1 MNVLQ
6 TLSGAEWL
14 PFLAVLAAKATLVLL
29 LTAAAAALLGRASA
43 AARHMVWCVGV
54 AGVLALP
61 LLAVLLPAWE
71 VPLLRPAQSGDAAA
85 PLAAPLPGE
94 VLVSPPPVSDPVHT
108 ETAGAPARPWMPSLS
123 ALVAGVI
130 VGGSAVGLL
139 WLAIGFWGVT
149 RLGRSAEVVNDPHW
163 LSAAQDAARRL
174 GLRRPVL
181 LLRSRGAV
189 MPACW
194 GLLWPSVI
202 VPATA
207 DAWPEGRKRAVLA
220 HELAHVKRFDCLT
233 QALAQL
239 ACVLLWWHPAVWYAA
254 RRLRIERE
262 RACDDLVLGA
272 GARASEYAAH
282 LLEIARDHRGMGMAA
297 PALVS
302 MARPSHLESRLL
314 WVLDGAR
321 ARAVPSTRALLLA
334 VLVGTFVVGPLAALR
349 PAAAADGPEA
359 QQASAAPLE
368 PDAYAASPG
377 PDAHAAP
384 VPPDDEA
391 AGGPLP
397 TLVAVSPARGE
408 EAGSVAWIGVG
419 SDPPAGGGLDVGGI
433 VGTALGTLPPV
444 GDAMRS
450 TLAADTPNVTIDAL
464 IAMRALGVD
473 ARYIQEMRAAGY
485 PDLSNEQLLG
495 MRATGVT
502 SRFVSEMNAAGMGR
516 LTPDELIGLR
526 TMGVTPA
533 FLDALRRRGYTD
545 LRADALTGLRA
556 MGVTPEYID
565 EMNALGHGR
574 LSADMLIGLKAVG
587 VTAAY
592 VRELERMGL
601 GRPPLG
607 EVKGLR
613 TLGVTGAYVAELRD
627 AGVRPLTAESL
638 AGLRAMGVTG
648 AYVREMAAAGLTD
661 LSADDLTA
669 LRAMGVTG
677 AYVREMAAAGY
688 RNLTADRLLD
698 LRAGGDASRHRDRT
712 RRP

>member
-29 LTAAAAALLGRASA
+29 VTAAAAALLGRASA

-61 LLAVLLPAWE
+61 VLAVLLPAWE
-71 VPLLRPAQSGDAAA
+71 VPLLPPVHSASAAA
-85 PLAAPLPGE
+85 PLALPPPGE
-94 VLVSPPPVSDPVHT
+94 VLVSHTPVYDPAHG
-108 ETAGAPARPWMPSLS
+108 ETVGAPARPLVPSLP
-123 ALVAGVI
+123 ALVAAVVVAGM
-130 VGGSAVGLL
+130 AVGLL
-139 WLAIGFWGVT
+139 WLAVGFWGVG

-163 LSAAQDAARRL
+163 LAAAQDAANRL

-181 LLRSRGAV
+181 LLRSGGAV

-207 DAWPEGRKRAVLA
+207 DAWPEDRRRAVLA

-239 ACVLLWWHPAVWYAA
+239 ACILLWWHPAVWYAA

-272 GARASEYAAH
+272 GARPSEYAAH

-321 ARAVPSTRALLLA
+321 ERAVPSARALLLT
-334 VLVGTFVVGPLAALR
+334 VLAGAFVVGPLAALR
-349 PAAAADGPEA
+349 PAVAAARPDAPPTVA
-359 QQASAAPLE
+359 SSAAWDLQDVSARAAEPGMPEPLPGLPSMPPTAE
-368 PDAYAASPG
+368 PDAPG
-377 PDAHAAP
+377 HEIDVRIDQP
-384 VPPDDEA
+384 
-391 AGGPLP
+391 GG
-397 TLVAVSPARGE
+397 A
-408 EAGSVAWIGVG
+408 
-419 SDPPAGGGLDVGGI
+419 GLDLGGI
-433 VGTALGTLPPV
+433 VGTVVGSLPAV
-444 GDAMRS
+444 GDAVRS
-450 TLAADTPNVTIDAL
+450 ALAADTPNITIDEL

-473 ARYIQEMRAAGY
+473 ARYIEEMRAAGY

-495 MRATGVT
+495 LRAIGVT
-502 SRFVSEMNAAGMGR
+502 GRFVAEMNAAGLVR
-516 LTPDELIGLR
+516 LTPDELMGLR

-556 MGVTPEYID
+556 MGVTPEYMD
-565 EMNALGHGR
+565 EMNSLGHGR
-574 LSADMLIGLKAVG
+574 LSADLLIGLKAVG
-587 VTAAY
+587 VSAAY
-592 VRELERMGL
+592 VRELEQMGL

-613 TLGVTGAYVAELRD
+613 ALGVTGAYVAELRD
-627 AGVRPLTAESL
+627 AGVRPLNAETL
-638 AGLRAMGVTG
+638 AGMRALGVTG
-648 AYVREMAAAGLTD
+648 AYVRELAAAGLTG
-661 LSADDLTA
+661 LSADDLMG
-669 LRAMGVTG
+669 LRAMDVTA
-677 AYVREMAAAGY
+677 AYVREMTAAGY

-698 LRAGGDASRHRDRT
+698 MRAGGDATRDRQRVRDRDRDRT

>member
-1 MNVLQ
+1 MNLLQ

-14 PFLAVLAAKATLVLL
+14 PFLAVLAAKATLVML

-54 AGVLALP
+54 VGVLALP
-61 LLAVLLPAWE
+61 MLAVLLPAWD
-71 VPLLRPAQSGDAAA
+71 VPVLPPAQSAAA
-85 PLAAPLPGE
+85 PLAAPPPGE
-94 VLVSPPPVSDPVHT
+94 GLVANPPVFDRAHT
-108 ETAGAPARPWMPSLS
+108 ELAGAPARPWMPSLS
-123 ALVAGVI
+123 AVVAGVI

-163 LSAAQDAARRL
+163 LSAAQDAASRL

-207 DAWPEGRKRAVLA
+207 DAWPEDRKRAVLA

-272 GARASEYAAH
+272 GARPSEYAAH

-321 ARAVPSTRALLLA
+321 ARTVPSTRALLLA
-334 VLVGTFVVGPLAALR
+334 MLVGTVVVGPLAALR
-349 PAAAADGPEA
+349 PAVAADGPEA
-359 QQASAAPLE
+359 RQASAAPRG
-368 PDAYAASPG
+368 PDAY
-377 PDAHAAP
+377 AAP
-384 VPPDDEA
+384 VPPDA
-391 AGGPLP
+391 AAVPGPLP
-397 TLVAVSPARGE
+397 TLVAVAPAGGE
-408 EAGSVAWIGVG
+408 EAGSVAWIGG
-419 SDPPAGGGLDVGGI
+419 GGDPPAGGGLNVGGI
-433 VGTALGTLPPV
+433 VGTVFGALPSV
-444 GDAMRS
+444 GDALRS
-450 TLAADTPNVTIDAL
+450 ALAADTPNVTIDEL

-485 PDLSNEQLLG
+485 SDLSNDQLMG
-495 MRATGVT
+495 MRAIGVT
-502 SRFVSEMNAAGMGR
+502 GRFASEMNAAGMGR
-516 LTPDELIGLR
+516 LTPEELIGLR

-533 FLDALRRRGYTD
+533 FMDALRRRGYTD

-574 LSADMLIGLKAVG
+574 LSADMLIALKAVG
-587 VTAAY
+587 VTPAY

-627 AGVRPLTAESL
+627 AGVRPLTAETL
-638 AGLRAMGVTG
+638 AGLRAMDVTG
-648 AYVREMAAAGLTD
+648 AYVRELAAAGLTD

-688 RNLTADRLLD
+688 RNLTAERLLD
-698 LRAGGDASRHRDRT
+698 LRAGGGASRHRDRT

>member
-1 MNVLQ
+1 MIVIPMLA
-6 TLSGAEWL
+6 GAEWL
-14 PFLAVLAAKATLVLL
+14 PVLATLAAKATLVLL

-61 LLAVLLPAWE
+61 VLAVVLPAWE
-71 VPLLRPAQSGDAAA
+71 VPLLPPAHSAAAVEASVAAPQVGFPA
-85 PLAAPLPGE
+85 PLARNAPE
-94 VLVSPPPVSDPVHT
+94 VAAEAS
-108 ETAGAPARPWMPSLS
+108 GARARPWMPSLP
-123 ALVAGVI
+123 ALVAWVI
-130 VGGSAVGLL
+130 VGGIAVGLL
-139 WLAIGFWGVT
+139 WLAVGFWGVT
-149 RLGRSAEVVNDPHW
+149 RLGRRAEVVNDPHW
-163 LSAAQDAARRL
+163 LAAAQDAASRL

-207 DAWPEGRKRAVLA
+207 DAWPEDRKRAVLA

-239 ACVLLWWHPAVWYAA
+239 ACILLWWHPAVWYAA

-262 RACDDLVLGA
+262 RACDDLVLSA
-272 GARASEYAAH
+272 GARPSDYAAH
-282 LLEIARDHRGMGMAA
+282 LLEIARAHGGMGMAA

-321 ARAVPSTRALLLA
+321 ERAVPSARALLLT
-334 VLVGTFVVGPLAALR
+334 VLVGAFVVGPLAALR
-349 PAAAADGPEA
+349 PAAAARPEA
-359 QQASAAPLE
+359 PQTV
-368 PDAYAASPG
+368 ASPAALKAQDVPAPPAEPPF
-377 PDAHAAP
+377 PD
-384 VPPDDEA
+384 
-391 AGGPLP
+391 PLP
-397 TLVAVSPARGE
+397 GLASVVPTGGSDAAVH
-408 EAGSVAWIGVG
+408 EAGASI
-419 SDPPAGGGLDVGGI
+419 DHPASSGLDLGGI
-433 VGTALGTLPPV
+433 VGTVLGSLPSL
-444 GDAMRS
+444 GDAVRGA
-450 TLAADTPNVTIDAL
+450 LAADTPDVTVDEL
-464 IAMRALGVD
+464 IAMRAVGVD

-485 PDLSNEQLLG
+485 PDLSHEHLVN
-495 MRATGVT
+495 MRAMGVT
-502 SRFVSEMNAAGMGR
+502 ARYVAEMNAAGMGR

-533 FLDALRRRGYTD
+533 FLEALRRRGYTD

-574 LSADMLIGLKAVG
+574 LSADLLIGLKAVG
-587 VTAAY
+587 VTPAY
-592 VRELERMGL
+592 VRELERHGL
-601 GRPPLG
+601 GRLPLG

-613 TLGVTGAYVAELRD
+613 TLGVTGTYVAEMRD
-627 AGVRPLTAESL
+627 AGVRPLNGETL
-638 AGLRAMGVTG
+638 AGMRALGVTG
-648 AYVREMAAAGLTD
+648 AYVRELAAAGLTG
-661 LSADDLTA
+661 LSADDLMG

-698 LRAGGDASRHRDRT
+698 LRAVGVSRERQRDRT
-712 RRP
+712 GRP